1 MTLWPVLAGQITL
14 FASYLYAAPLV
25 LSFGRDWL
33 VVSGVIDAA
42 APSYQARRRAAK
54 QVVEG
59 WLPLAARILGA
70 GLTLLLIWQDGLFAG
85 LNLLWLL
92 AALLFL
98 FGVVSRVAAL
108 LLTIFAC
115 VVMTTAGLE
124 LANALLMTCT
134 VAVLHL
140 GGGRLALWSP
150 EERPLHSKLGA
161 PRSAA
166 GGDATW

>member
-1 MTLWPVLAGQITL
+1 M
-14 FASYLYAAPLV
+14 AATV
-25 LSFGRDWL
+25 
-33 VVSGVIDAA
+33 
-42 APSYQARRRAAK
+42 
-54 QVVEG
+54 
-59 WLPLAARILGA
+59 ARILGA

-98 FGVVSRVAAL
+98 FGMVSRVAAL

-115 VVMTTAGLE
+115 VVMTTAGLQ

-150 EERPLHSKLGA
+150 EDWS
-161 PRSAA
+161 
-166 GGDATW
+166 T